1 MNKVVLDTNMFL
13 SAFLFHGNTKIIFD
27 LILENRL
34 HLYVSSELKNEVLN
48 KMGKYDATKRVKN
61 EIMYFFR
68 ERSTTKEPKI
78 ELNICRDPK
87 DNFLLELAET
97 AKADYLITRDKD
109 LLSLPKNVLKI
120 TKIIT
125 PEAFL
130 PLLRTKKLIQ

>member
-13 SAFLFHGNTKIIFD
+13 SAFLFRGNTKIIFD
-27 LILENRL
+27 LIFENKL
-34 HLYVSSELKNEVLN
+34 HLYVSSELKKEVLS
-48 KMGKYDATKRVKN
+48 KMRKYETTEQVKREV
-61 EIMYFFR
+61 MYFFR

-78 ELNICRDPK
+78 KLNICRDPK
-87 DNFLLELAET
+87 DNFLLELAE
-97 AKADYLITRDKD
+97 AVKADYLVTRDKD

-130 PLLRTKKLIQ
+130 PLLRTKKLT